1 MRICLSLTAV
11 SLFVG
16 TATETL
22 KAVYCGHPVS
32 DHDSGGC
39 CKVNR
44 CPCSHLLLSK
54 QDEFDPAEP
63 KATKEINPEPGKAKQ

>member
-1 MRICLSLTAV
+1 MRICRSVT
-11 SLFVG
+11 
-16 TATETL
+16 TEESALPGML
-22 KAVYCGHPVS
+22 KLVYCGHSVS

-44 CPCSHLLLSK
+44 CPCSRLVLTS